1 MVTIRDGKK
10 TDPYLYGILCYTR
23 KNMRTTSLGILFCI
37 LFAAISCGC
46 LSGNQSGPTA
56 TLTPAPEAVGF
67 RDSGFKAYLAGD
79 NATALDFYNRS
90 LALDPQYTRAWIDK
104 GDVLSAMNRSQ
115 EAVAAYDSALNLD
128 NSLAI
133 VWNSRGVALM
143 ATGNYTAARDSFDR
157 ALRIAPQYDAA
168 IQNRELALKKV
179 S

>member
-1 MVTIRDGKK
+1 MR
-10 TDPYLYGILCYTR
+10 LC
-23 KNMRTTSLGILFCI
+23 LLLCLLFVGM
-37 LFAAISCGC
+37 SCGC
-46 LSGNQSGPTA
+46 LSGTRSGSAVTPT
-56 TLTPAPEAVGF
+56 PVPEAVGLH
-67 RDSGFKAYLAGD
+67 DSGFKAYLAGD

-128 NSLAI
+128 DSLAI

-143 ATGNYTAARDSFDR
+143 ASGNYTAARDSFDR

-179 S
+179 P